1 MIIKDN
7 IQCLY
12 RKEIKLLD
20 ILKLR
25 DKLKRGLGKKSK
37 RNKIIGI
44 ILLMLIIITLTSYNE
59 VKNINLEEK
68 NNSQRLYN
76 DLARKAEVV
85 TMTLYD
91 FKSSDKYKN
100 YVMSLASNQNV
111 PYNKTQLFLE
121 LKKRNSVYGKLGYLV
136 SVADNI
142 SSSVTTLNGTTDKKE
157 FYSSI
162 GFPEDVEN
170 REKYINYFKE
180 DINIY
185 FDDIKTQNDIIISYI
200 ISLERNNFFSE
211 IMPNA
216 EKWYIYSNDELI
228 NLGNNNN
235 KIGKVKDQLVEIL
248 NNRKTE
254 LFSDE
259 GYIERLLGKKFHI
272 FYLPSFDLTL
282 LYIQSPINILQ
293 IVFYEFAKVFS
304 IFIVIYIL
312 ILIGRHFIIIP
323 IKQLAKKMGYIKNK
337 DEKELEYIENKIEE
351 IQNINLSLQSKI
363 LNLRNYQKQK
373 RIKEYLT
380 GITEHL
386 DLTVL
391 NDVSEIFKVESY
403 RVVIME
409 IFDIDSIENIFD
421 KFNLSKELVL
431 KYFSEEVKCE
441 VVGIDYKSIAFILE
455 ERLTREELE
464 EVLKCLVSH
473 IDRNFNLKFS
483 LVVTNVYD
491 DILQMPKAYRT
502 AKKMLDYKYIYKQN
516 SVIFQDRLKENSF
529 DKYYYPIEV
538 ESKLILR
545 TLSSNEISVKRIID
559 EMFNQKSGQVI
570 DKKYVKE
577 FGVLLYNTLNRILLQ
592 LNEVN
597 ENIDIK
603 AYKINEILEI
613 NNAVDLKNLFQEKIL
628 DICKLT
634 KMEEEN
640 DIESVKIKIERYLE
654 ENYMIDISLEN
665 LADHLGHSFKYTSVL
680 FKKVMGDNFK
690 NYLSIYRIEKSKEIM
705 QENSGLRIK
714 DLAELVGYNSSNT
727 FITISTTTNRV
738 RSTSCGATP
747 TSRSGP
753 KATASQP
760 PTANACSSSP
770 PNGMSETASAAEA
783 ARPASA
789 SG

>member
-1 MIIKDN
+1 MLI
-7 IQCLY
+7 
-12 RKEIKLLD
+12 
-20 ILKLR
+20 
-25 DKLKRGLGKKSK
+25 
-37 RNKIIGI
+37 
-44 ILLMLIIITLTSYNE
+44 LIIITLSSYNE

-312 ILIGRHFIIIP
+312 ILIARHFIIIP

-351 IQNINLSLQSKI
+351 IQSINLSLQSKI

-386 DLTVL
+386 DLTIL
-391 NDVSEIFKVESY
+391 NDVSEIFKVDSY

-483 LVVTNVYD
+483 LVVTNVYND
-491 DILQMPKAYRT
+491 VLQMPKAYRT

-705 QENSGLRIK
+705 QGNSGLRIK

-727 FITISTTTNRV
+727 FIRTFRKYEGV
-738 RSTSCGATP
+738 
-747 TSRSGP
+747 
-753 KATASQP
+753 
-760 PTANACSSSP
+760 SP
-770 PNGMSETASAAEA
+770 GKYFGIIED
-783 ARPASA
+783 
-789 SG
+789 

>member
-1 MIIKDN
+1 
-7 IQCLY
+7 
-12 RKEIKLLD
+12 
-20 ILKLR
+20 
-25 DKLKRGLGKKSK
+25 
-37 RNKIIGI
+37 
-44 ILLMLIIITLTSYNE
+44 MLIIITLTSYNE

-403 RVVIME
+403 RVIIME

-441 VVGIDYKSIAFILE
+441 VVEIDYKSIAFILE

-727 FITISTTTNRV
+727 FIRTFRKYEGV
-738 RSTSCGATP
+738 
-747 TSRSGP
+747 
-753 KATASQP
+753 
-760 PTANACSSSP
+760 SP
-770 PNGMSETASAAEA
+770 GKYFGIIED
-783 ARPASA
+783 
-789 SG
+789 

>member
-1 MIIKDN
+1 MLI
-7 IQCLY
+7 
-12 RKEIKLLD
+12 
-20 ILKLR
+20 
-25 DKLKRGLGKKSK
+25 
-37 RNKIIGI
+37 
-44 ILLMLIIITLTSYNE
+44 LIIITLSSYNE

-403 RVVIME
+403 RVIIME

-727 FITISTTTNRV
+727 FIRTFRKYEGV
-738 RSTSCGATP
+738 
-747 TSRSGP
+747 
-753 KATASQP
+753 
-760 PTANACSSSP
+760 SP
-770 PNGMSETASAAEA
+770 GKYFGIIED
-783 ARPASA
+783 
-789 SG
+789 

>member
-1 MIIKDN
+1 
-7 IQCLY
+7 
-12 RKEIKLLD
+12 LLD

-25 DKLKRGLGKKSK
+25 DKLKRGLGKKLK

-157 FYSSI
+157 FYTSI

-185 FDDIKTQNDIIISYI
+185 FNDIKTQNDIIISYI

-312 ILIGRHFIIIP
+312 ILIARHFIIIP

-391 NDVSEIFKVESY
+391 NDVSEIFKVDSY

-483 LVVTNVYD
+483 LVVTNVYND
-491 DILQMPKAYRT
+491 VLQMPKAYRT

-665 LADHLGHSFKYTSVL
+665 LADYLGHSFKYTSVL

-705 QENSGLRIK
+705 QGNSGLRIK

-727 FITISTTTNRV
+727 FIRTFRKYEGV
-738 RSTSCGATP
+738 
-747 TSRSGP
+747 
-753 KATASQP
+753 
-760 PTANACSSSP
+760 SP
-770 PNGMSETASAAEA
+770 GKYFGIIED
-783 ARPASA
+783 
-789 SG
+789 

>member
-1 MIIKDN
+1 
-7 IQCLY
+7 
-12 RKEIKLLD
+12 
-20 ILKLR
+20 
-25 DKLKRGLGKKSK
+25 
-37 RNKIIGI
+37 
-44 ILLMLIIITLTSYNE
+44 MLIIITLTSYNE

-157 FYSSI
+157 FYTSI

-185 FDDIKTQNDIIISYI
+185 FNDIKTQNDIIISYI

-293 IVFYEFAKVFS
+293 IIFYEFAKVFS

-312 ILIGRHFIIIP
+312 ILIARHFIIIP

-391 NDVSEIFKVESY
+391 NDISEIFKVDSY

-483 LVVTNVYD
+483 LVVTNVYND
-491 DILQMPKAYRT
+491 VLQMPKAYRT

-705 QENSGLRIK
+705 QGNSGLRIK

-727 FITISTTTNRV
+727 FIRTFRKYEGV
-738 RSTSCGATP
+738 
-747 TSRSGP
+747 
-753 KATASQP
+753 
-760 PTANACSSSP
+760 SP
-770 PNGMSETASAAEA
+770 GKYFGIIED
-783 ARPASA
+783 
-789 SG
+789 

>member
-1 MIIKDN
+1 MIIKNN

-727 FITISTTTNRV
+727 FIRTFRKYEGV
-738 RSTSCGATP
+738 
-747 TSRSGP
+747 
-753 KATASQP
+753 
-760 PTANACSSSP
+760 SP
-770 PNGMSETASAAEA
+770 GKYFGIIED
-783 ARPASA
+783 
-789 SG
+789 

>member
-1 MIIKDN
+1 
-7 IQCLY
+7 
-12 RKEIKLLD
+12 
-20 ILKLR
+20 
-25 DKLKRGLGKKSK
+25 
-37 RNKIIGI
+37 
-44 ILLMLIIITLTSYNE
+44 MLIIITLTSYNE

-312 ILIGRHFIIIP
+312 ILIARHFIIIP

-351 IQNINLSLQSKI
+351 IQSINLSLQSKI

-386 DLTVL
+386 DLTIL
-391 NDVSEIFKVESY
+391 NDVSEIFKVDSY

-483 LVVTNVYD
+483 LVVTNVYND
-491 DILQMPKAYRT
+491 VLQMPKAYRT

-640 DIESVKIKIERYLE
+640 DIESVKIKRYLE

-705 QENSGLRIK
+705 QGNSGLRIK

-727 FITISTTTNRV
+727 FIRTFRKYEGV
-738 RSTSCGATP
+738 
-747 TSRSGP
+747 
-753 KATASQP
+753 
-760 PTANACSSSP
+760 SP
-770 PNGMSETASAAEA
+770 GKYFGIIED
-783 ARPASA
+783 
-789 SG
+789 

>member
-1 MIIKDN
+1 
-7 IQCLY
+7 
-12 RKEIKLLD
+12 
-20 ILKLR
+20 
-25 DKLKRGLGKKSK
+25 
-37 RNKIIGI
+37 
-44 ILLMLIIITLTSYNE
+44 MLIIITLISYNE

-157 FYSSI
+157 FYTSI

-235 KIGKVKDQLVEIL
+235 KIGKVKEQLVEIL

-363 LNLRNYQKQK
+363 LNLRNSQKQK

-386 DLTVL
+386 DLNVL
-391 NDVSEIFKVESY
+391 NEISEIFKVKSY

-464 EVLKCLVSH
+464 EVLKCLVLH

-545 TLSSNEISVKRIID
+545 TLSSNEISVKRIIE

-570 DKKYVKE
+570 DKKYVRE

-705 QENSGLRIK
+705 QGNSGLRIK

-727 FITISTTTNRV
+727 FIRTFRKYEGV
-738 RSTSCGATP
+738 
-747 TSRSGP
+747 
-753 KATASQP
+753 
-760 PTANACSSSP
+760 SP
-770 PNGMSETASAAEA
+770 GKYFGIIED
-783 ARPASA
+783 
-789 SG
+789 

>member
-1 MIIKDN
+1 
-7 IQCLY
+7 
-12 RKEIKLLD
+12 
-20 ILKLR
+20 
-25 DKLKRGLGKKSK
+25 
-37 RNKIIGI
+37 
-44 ILLMLIIITLTSYNE
+44 MLIIITLTSYNE

-162 GFPEDVEN
+162 GFPDDVEN

-403 RVVIME
+403 RVIIME

-727 FITISTTTNRV
+727 FIRTFRKYEGV
-738 RSTSCGATP
+738 
-747 TSRSGP
+747 
-753 KATASQP
+753 
-760 PTANACSSSP
+760 SP
-770 PNGMSETASAAEA
+770 GKYFGIIED
-783 ARPASA
+783 
-789 SG
+789 

>member
-1 MIIKDN
+1 
-7 IQCLY
+7 
-12 RKEIKLLD
+12 
-20 ILKLR
+20 
-25 DKLKRGLGKKSK
+25 
-37 RNKIIGI
+37 
-44 ILLMLIIITLTSYNE
+44 MLIIITLTSYNE

-312 ILIGRHFIIIP
+312 ILIARHFIIIP

-351 IQNINLSLQSKI
+351 IQSINLSLQSKI

-386 DLTVL
+386 DLTIL
-391 NDVSEIFKVESY
+391 NDVSEIFKVDSY

-483 LVVTNVYD
+483 LVVTNVYND
-491 DILQMPKAYRT
+491 VLQMPKAYRT

-545 TLSSNEISVKRIID
+545 TLSFNEISVKRIID

-705 QENSGLRIK
+705 QGNSGLRIK

-727 FITISTTTNRV
+727 FIRTFRKYEGV
-738 RSTSCGATP
+738 
-747 TSRSGP
+747 
-753 KATASQP
+753 
-760 PTANACSSSP
+760 SP
-770 PNGMSETASAAEA
+770 GKYFGIIED
-783 ARPASA
+783 
-789 SG
+789 

>member
-1 MIIKDN
+1 M
-7 IQCLY
+7 
-12 RKEIKLLD
+12 LD

-162 GFPEDVEN
+162 GFPDDVEN

-211 IMPNA
+211 IMPTA

-403 RVVIME
+403 RVIIME

-483 LVVTNVYD
+483 LVVTNVYND
-491 DILQMPKAYRT
+491 VLQMPKAYRT

-727 FITISTTTNRV
+727 FIRTFRKYEGV
-738 RSTSCGATP
+738 
-747 TSRSGP
+747 
-753 KATASQP
+753 
-760 PTANACSSSP
+760 SP
-770 PNGMSETASAAEA
+770 GKYFGIIED
-783 ARPASA
+783 
-789 SG
+789 

>member
-1 MIIKDN
+1 
-7 IQCLY
+7 
-12 RKEIKLLD
+12 
-20 ILKLR
+20 
-25 DKLKRGLGKKSK
+25 
-37 RNKIIGI
+37 
-44 ILLMLIIITLTSYNE
+44 MLIIITLTSYNE

-403 RVVIME
+403 RVIIME

-727 FITISTTTNRV
+727 FIRTFRKYEGV
-738 RSTSCGATP
+738 
-747 TSRSGP
+747 
-753 KATASQP
+753 
-760 PTANACSSSP
+760 SP
-770 PNGMSETASAAEA
+770 GKYFGIIED
-783 ARPASA
+783 
-789 SG
+789 

>member
-1 MIIKDN
+1 
-7 IQCLY
+7 
-12 RKEIKLLD
+12 LLD

-403 RVVIME
+403 RVIIME

-441 VVGIDYKSIAFILE
+441 VVEIDYKSIAFILE

-727 FITISTTTNRV
+727 FIRTFRKYEGV
-738 RSTSCGATP
+738 
-747 TSRSGP
+747 
-753 KATASQP
+753 
-760 PTANACSSSP
+760 SP
-770 PNGMSETASAAEA
+770 GKYFGIIED
-783 ARPASA
+783 
-789 SG
+789 

>member
-1 MIIKDN
+1 M
-7 IQCLY
+7 
-12 RKEIKLLD
+12 LD

-25 DKLKRGLGKKSK
+25 DKLKRGLGKKLK

-68 NNSQRLYN
+68 NNSQRLYS

-136 SVADNI
+136 NVADNI

-312 ILIGRHFIIIP
+312 ILIARHFIIIP

-351 IQNINLSLQSKI
+351 IQSINLSLQSKI

-386 DLTVL
+386 DLTIL
-391 NDVSEIFKVESY
+391 NDVSEIFKVDSY

-483 LVVTNVYD
+483 LVVTNVYND
-491 DILQMPKAYRT
+491 VLQMPKAYRT

-705 QENSGLRIK
+705 QGNSGLRIK

-727 FITISTTTNRV
+727 FIRTFRKYEGV
-738 RSTSCGATP
+738 
-747 TSRSGP
+747 
-753 KATASQP
+753 
-760 PTANACSSSP
+760 SP
-770 PNGMSETASAAEA
+770 GKYFGIIED
-783 ARPASA
+783 
-789 SG
+789 